1 MATQPHPTAS
11 VTPPGATAAPRANWW
26 FQRRWQTAFW
36 KVATLFSLTV
46 NAVLLVVLLSVGRLL
61 FDIKKSIASPLLDT
75 LHGSFAQMDQSH
87 IVTTITVEDEIPI
100 AFDLPVQTDT
110 VVRLT
115 EPTPI
120 EDVPIS
126 IQQGGISINAPAD
139 IVLPEGTPLSIR
151 LDITVPVEQTIP
163 VKLLVP
169 VDIALQDTG
178 LHAPFTALKNLI
190 GPYKV
195 ALDGT
200 PSDWGEVLCGFEPL
214 CRFAK

>member
-1 MATQPHPTAS
+1 MTSHTQPR
-11 VTPPGATAAPRANWW
+11 ATTESPQPAPRRMPRVLW
-26 FQRRWQTAFW
+26 QGRLQTAFW
-36 KVATLFSLTV
+36 KVATLFSLAV
-46 NAVLLVVLLSVGRLL
+46 NVALLVALLSVGRLL

-75 LHGSFAQMDQSH
+75 LHGSFAQMDESH

-100 AFDLPVQTDT
+100 AFDLPVRTDT

-139 IVLPEGTPLSIR
+139 IVLPEGTPLSIH
-151 LDITVPVEQTIP
+151 LDIVVPVEQTIP

-169 VDIALQDTG
+169 VDIALRDTG
-178 LHAPFTALKNLI
+178 LHAPFTALKNLV
-190 GPYKV
+190 GPYKA
-195 ALDGT
+195 ALDRT
-200 PSDWGEVLCGFEPL
+200 PSGWDEVLCGFEAL